1 MELCNTVT
9 RNPLLRLH
17 KVRDEMTE
25 DKKKTK
31 EAVYEFINSA
41 KQMATEVSSEIAQ
54 TAERL
59 FEEAKSAKRQIVVS
73 VRLDDES
80 ARRVDQLVE
89 AGICSS
95 RSEAVAMLT
104 KSGIQSREALFAK
117 IEAKIREIQRIK
129 DEIRQTASEV
139 GSPGGPPPA

>member
-1 MELCNTVT
+1 
-9 RNPLLRLH
+9 
-17 KVRDEMTE
+17 MTE

>member
-1 MELCNTVT
+1 
-9 RNPLLRLH
+9 
-17 KVRDEMTE
+17 MTE
-25 DKKKTK
+25 DKKEDKKKAK
-31 EAVYEFINSA
+31 ESVYQFINSA
-41 KQMATEVSSEIAQ
+41 KQMATDVSSEIAQ

-73 VRLDDES
+73 VRLDDDS

-104 KSGIQSREALFAK
+104 KNGIQSRLALFAK
-117 IEAKIREIQRIK
+117 IEAKIQEIQRIK

-139 GSPGGPPPA
+139 TSAGPAPQA

>member
-1 MELCNTVT
+1 
-9 RNPLLRLH
+9 
-17 KVRDEMTE
+17 MTE
-25 DKKKTK
+25 DQEKKEEKKKAK

-41 KQMATEVSSEIAQ
+41 KNMATEVSSEIAQ

-73 VRLDDES
+73 VRLDDDS

-104 KSGIQSREALFAK
+104 KNGIQSRLALFEK
-117 IEAKIREIQRIK
+117 IETKIAEIQRIK
-129 DEIRQTASEV
+129 DEIRHTASEV
-139 GSPGGPPPA
+139 ASSGPTPQA

>member
-1 MELCNTVT
+1 MIED
-9 RNPLLRLH
+9 
-17 KVRDEMTE
+17 KKE
-25 DKKKTK
+25 DKKKAK
-31 EAVYEFINSA
+31 ESVYQFINSA
-41 KQMATEVSSEIAQ
+41 KQMATDVSSEIAQ

-73 VRLDDES
+73 VRLDDDS

-104 KSGIQSREALFAK
+104 KNGIQSRLALFAK
-117 IEAKIREIQRIK
+117 IESKIQEIQRIK
-129 DEIRQTASEV
+129 DEIRQTANEV
-139 GSPGGPPPA
+139 ASAGQAPQA

>member
-1 MELCNTVT
+1 MA
-9 RNPLLRLH
+9 
-17 KVRDEMTE
+17 E
-25 DKKKTK
+25 DKKKAK
-31 EAVYEFINSA
+31 ESVYQFINSA
-41 KQMATEVSSEIAQ
+41 KQMATDVSSEIAQ

-95 RSEAVAMLT
+95 RSEAVAVLT
-104 KSGIQSREALFAK
+104 RSGIESRQALFAK
-117 IEAKIREIQRIK
+117 IETKIQEIQRIK
-129 DEIRQTASEV
+129 DEIRQTAGEV
-139 GSPGGPPPA
+139 VSPGPAAQV

>member
-1 MELCNTVT
+1 
-9 RNPLLRLH
+9 
-17 KVRDEMTE
+17 MTE

-139 GSPGGPPPA
+139 GSPAGPPPA

>member
-1 MELCNTVT
+1 M
-9 RNPLLRLH
+9 P
-17 KVRDEMTE
+17 E
-25 DKKKTK
+25 DNQQNQKTK
-31 EAVYEFINSA
+31 ESVSQFINSA
-41 KQMATEVSSEIAQ
+41 KQVATEVSSEIAR

-95 RSEAVAMLT
+95 RSDAVAMLT
-104 KSGIQSREALFAK
+104 RSGIDARQALFDRIEVK
-117 IEAKIREIQRIK
+117 IQEIQRIK
-129 DEIRQTASEV
+129 DEIRQETI
-139 GSPGGPPPA
+139 

>member
-1 MELCNTVT
+1 MDDN
-9 RNPLLRLH
+9 
-17 KVRDEMTE
+17 RDP
-25 DKKKTK
+25 KTK
-31 EAVYEFINSA
+31 ETMSQFINSA
-41 KQMATEVSSEIAQ
+41 KQMATDVSSEIAR

-104 KSGIQSREALFAK
+104 KSGIEARLTLFNK
-117 IEAKIREIQRIK
+117 IEAKIQEIQRIK
-129 DEIRQTASEV
+129 DEIRQEAV
-139 GSPGGPPPA
+139 

>member
-1 MELCNTVT
+1 
-9 RNPLLRLH
+9 
-17 KVRDEMTE
+17 MTE
-25 DKKKTK
+25 DKKKAK
-31 EAVYEFINSA
+31 ESVYEFINSA
-41 KQMATEVSSEIAQ
+41 KQMATDVSSEIAQ

-59 FEEAKSAKRQIVVS
+59 FEEAKSVRRQIVVS

-104 KSGIQSREALFAK
+104 KSGIESRLALFER
-117 IEAKIREIQRIK
+117 IETKIREIQRIK
-129 DEIRQTASEV
+129 DEIRQTAAEV
-139 GSPGGPPPA
+139 STPGPSAPQQ

>member
-1 MELCNTVT
+1 
-9 RNPLLRLH
+9 
-17 KVRDEMTE
+17 MTD
-25 DKKKTK
+25 DKKKAK
-31 EAVYEFINSA
+31 ESVYEFINSA
-41 KQMATEVSSEIAQ
+41 KQMATDVSSEIAQ

-59 FEEAKSAKRQIVVS
+59 FEEAKSVRRQIVVS

-104 KSGIQSREALFAK
+104 KSGIESRLPLFQR
-117 IEAKIREIQRIK
+117 IETKIREIQRIK

-139 GSPGGPPPA
+139 ASPGPSTPQA

>member
-1 MELCNTVT
+1 
-9 RNPLLRLH
+9 
-17 KVRDEMTE
+17 MTE
-25 DKKKTK
+25 DKDKKKAK

-89 AGICSS
+89 AGICGS
-95 RSEAVAMLT
+95 RSEAVAVLT
-104 KSGIQSREALFAK
+104 KSGIQSRQELFDRIETK
-117 IEAKIREIQRIK
+117 IQEIQRIK
-129 DEIRQTASEV
+129 DEIRHAAGDV
-139 GSPGGPPPA
+139 AAPGPAPQA

>member
-1 MELCNTVT
+1 MSTPNNDPKDRKAKDAVNELINT
-9 RNPLLRLH
+9 
-17 KVRDEMTE
+17 
-25 DKKKTK
+25 
-31 EAVYEFINSA
+31 A
-41 KQMATEVSSEIAQ
+41 KQMANDVSSEIAR

-80 ARRVDQLVE
+80 AQRVDQLVE

-95 RSEAVAMLT
+95 RSEAVALLT
-104 KSGIQSREALFAK
+104 RSGIQARQELFDK

-129 DEIRQTASEV
+129 DEIRQA
-139 GSPGGPPPA
+139 AM

>member
-1 MELCNTVT
+1 
-9 RNPLLRLH
+9 
-17 KVRDEMTE
+17 MTE

-104 KSGIQSREALFAK
+104 KSGIQSRSALFDR

-139 GSPGGPPPA
+139 GSAGGPPPA

>member
-1 MELCNTVT
+1 MIEEE
-9 RNPLLRLH
+9 
-17 KVRDEMTE
+17 KTE
-25 DKKKTK
+25 EEKKDDKKKTK

-41 KQMATEVSSEIAQ
+41 RQMATEVSSEIAQ

-73 VRLDDES
+73 VRLDDDS

-95 RSEAVAMLT
+95 RSEAVALLT
-104 KSGIQSREALFAK
+104 KSGIESRLALFSK
-117 IEAKIREIQRIK
+117 IEAKIAEIQRIK
-129 DEIRQTASEV
+129 DEIRQTAREV
-139 GSPGGPPPA
+139 TIPGPATQA

>member
-1 MELCNTVT
+1 M
-9 RNPLLRLH
+9 P
-17 KVRDEMTE
+17 D
-25 DKKKTK
+25 DKKKAK

-95 RSEAVAMLT
+95 RSEAVALLT
-104 KSGIQSREALFAK
+104 RSGIESRLALFQK
-117 IEAKIREIQRIK
+117 IEAKIQEIQRIK
-129 DEIRQTASEV
+129 DEIRQTAREATSS
-139 GSPGGPPPA
+139 SPPTAQA

>member
-1 MELCNTVT
+1 M
-9 RNPLLRLH
+9 P
-17 KVRDEMTE
+17 E
-25 DKKKTK
+25 DNEQNQRTKESDKTK
-31 EAVYEFINSA
+31 ESVSQFINSA
-41 KQMATEVSSEIAQ
+41 RQVATEVSSEIAR

-104 KSGIQSREALFAK
+104 KSGIDARKLLFDK
-117 IEAKIREIQRIK
+117 IEAKIHEIQRIK
-129 DEIRQTASEV
+129 DEIRQETI
-139 GSPGGPPPA
+139 

>member
-1 MELCNTVT
+1 
-9 RNPLLRLH
+9 
-17 KVRDEMTE
+17 MTE
-25 DKKKTK
+25 DKKEDKKKAK
-31 EAVYEFINSA
+31 ESVYQFINSA
-41 KQMATEVSSEIAQ
+41 KQMATDVSSEIAQ

-73 VRLDDES
+73 VRLDDDS

-104 KSGIQSREALFAK
+104 KNGIQSRLALFAK
-117 IEAKIREIQRIK
+117 IESKIQEIQRIK
-129 DEIRQTASEV
+129 DEIRQTANEV
-139 GSPGGPPPA
+139 ASAGQAPQA

>member
-1 MELCNTVT
+1 MA
-9 RNPLLRLH
+9 
-17 KVRDEMTE
+17 E

-41 KQMATEVSSEIAQ
+41 KQVATEVSSEIAQ

-59 FEEAKSAKRQIVVS
+59 YEEAKSAKRQIVVS

-104 KSGIQSREALFAK
+104 RSGIQSRQALFAR
-117 IEAKIREIQRIK
+117 IEAKIQEIQRIK
-129 DEIRQTASEV
+129 DEIR
-139 GSPGGPPPA
+139 

>member
-1 MELCNTVT
+1 
-9 RNPLLRLH
+9 
-17 KVRDEMTE
+17 MTE
-25 DKKKTK
+25 DKRKKAK
-31 EAVYEFINSA
+31 EAVYEFFNSA

-73 VRLDDES
+73 VRLDDDS
-80 ARRVDQLVE
+80 AHRVDQLVE

-104 KSGIQSREALFAK
+104 KSGIQSRLTLFAS

-129 DEIRQTASEV
+129 DEIRQTAREA
-139 GSPGGPPPA
+139 GAAGPQPQA

>member
-1 MELCNTVT
+1 V
-9 RNPLLRLH
+9 P
-17 KVRDEMTE
+17 E
-25 DKKKTK
+25 DNEQNQRTKESDKTK
-31 EAVYEFINSA
+31 ESVSQFINSA
-41 KQMATEVSSEIAQ
+41 RQVATEVSSEIAR

-104 KSGIQSREALFAK
+104 KSGIDARKLLFDK
-117 IEAKIREIQRIK
+117 IEAKIHEIQRIK
-129 DEIRQTASEV
+129 DEIRQETI
-139 GSPGGPPPA
+139 

>member
-1 MELCNTVT
+1 
-9 RNPLLRLH
+9 
-17 KVRDEMTE
+17 MTE
-25 DKKKTK
+25 PEENKNQKAK
-31 EAVYEFINSA
+31 ESVSDFINSA
-41 KQMATEVSSEIAQ
+41 KQVATEVGSEIAR

-95 RSEAVAMLT
+95 RSEAVAILT
-104 KSGIQSREALFAK
+104 RNGIDARQALFDK
-117 IEAKIREIQRIK
+117 IEAKIQEIQRIK
-129 DEIRQTASEV
+129 DEIRQEAI
-139 GSPGGPPPA
+139 

>member
-1 MELCNTVT
+1 
-9 RNPLLRLH
+9 
-17 KVRDEMTE
+17 MTE
-25 DKKKTK
+25 DKKKAK

-41 KQMATEVSSEIAQ
+41 KNMANEVSSEIAQ

-59 FEEAKSAKRQIVVS
+59 FEEAKSVKRQIVVS

-89 AGICSS
+89 AGICAS
-95 RSEAVAMLT
+95 RSEAVALLT
-104 KSGIQSREALFAK
+104 RSGIESRQALFDR

-129 DEIRQTASEV
+129 DEIRQTANEV
-139 GSPGGPPPA
+139 ASPGVTPQA

>member
-1 MELCNTVT
+1 
-9 RNPLLRLH
+9 
-17 KVRDEMTE
+17 MTE
-25 DKKKTK
+25 DKKEDKKKAK
-31 EAVYEFINSA
+31 ESVYQFINSA
-41 KQMATEVSSEIAQ
+41 KQMATDVSSEIAQ

-73 VRLDDES
+73 VRLDDDS

-104 KSGIQSREALFAK
+104 KNGIQSRLALFAK
-117 IEAKIREIQRIK
+117 IESKIQEIQRIK
-129 DEIRQTASEV
+129 DEIRQTANEVASE
-139 GSPGGPPPA
+139 GQAPQA

>member
-1 MELCNTVT
+1 
-9 RNPLLRLH
+9 
-17 KVRDEMTE
+17 MTE
-25 DKKKTK
+25 PQDNKQNEKPKDSVTD
-31 EAVYEFINSA
+31 FINSA
-41 KQMATEVSSEIAQ
+41 KQVATEVGSEIAR

-95 RSEAVAMLT
+95 RSEAVAILT
-104 KSGIQSREALFAK
+104 RSGIDARQALFDK
-117 IEAKIREIQRIK
+117 IEAKIQEIQRIK
-129 DEIRQTASEV
+129 DEIRREAL
-139 GSPGGPPPA
+139 